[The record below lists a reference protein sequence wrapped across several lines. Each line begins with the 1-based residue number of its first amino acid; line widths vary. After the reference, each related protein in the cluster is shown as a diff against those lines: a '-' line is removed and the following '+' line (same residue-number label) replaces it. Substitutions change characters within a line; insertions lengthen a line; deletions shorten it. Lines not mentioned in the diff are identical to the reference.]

1 MISNT
6 SSSISVVPS
15 SQSAH
20 NLISPMNVSNN
31 NQNNATSGPLINNVN
46 GSLIVSHSQS
56 AHQIG
61 HAILQ
66 QQQQQQQQQTPH
78 TPLAAHHQA
87 LQQQLQKHFA
97 NNNMG
102 EWKILI
108 HKYLLFISLF
118 MGMKYAHVKFYTRF
132 DMKIYMTFFHP
143 PTTISYSHIF

>member
-20 NLISPMNVSNN
+20 NIISPMNVSNN
-31 NQNNATSGPLINNVN
+31 NQNNNTSGPLINNVN
-46 GSLIVSHSQS
+46 GSLIVPHSQS

-61 HAILQ
+61 HGTLQ

-78 TPLAAHHQA
+78 TPLASHHQA

-97 NNNMG
+97 NNHMG
-102 EWKILI
+102 E
-108 HKYLLFISLF
+108 
-118 MGMKYAHVKFYTRF
+118 
-132 DMKIYMTFFHP
+132 
-143 PTTISYSHIF
+143 